1 MEDLSKVVDLE
12 FISIIFQ
19 PFLGPIVKSMMTNE
33 ISASSK
39 SDFDSLEKYV
49 VPIQSGIMVIV
60 LLYGLLRFLQIN
72 VFLINEDQLTER
84 RSEIYPPDLMLRPSL
99 MQEKW
104 FGPAKAGHIEVQVG
118 CFYTYPEY
126 SGFKN

>member
-1 MEDLSKVVDLE
+1 MADSKGKN
-12 FISIIFQ
+12 IR
-19 PFLGPIVKSMMTNE
+19 E
-33 ISASSK
+33 I
-39 SDFDSLEKYV
+39 
-49 VPIQSGIMVIV
+49 
-60 LLYGLLRFLQIN
+60 LLRPWKACSL
-72 VFLINEDQLTER
+72 LRKR